1 MIAMCE
7 KIKNIE
13 LLEALD
19 IVLKHGNSIQPLVDK
34 INELVDY
41 VKTQETAIEEL
52 KGKVNICEI
61 HR

>member
-19 IVLKHGNSIQPLVDK
+19 IVLKHGNSIQLLVNK

>member
-19 IVLKHGNSIQPLVDK
+19 IVLKHGNSIQPLVNK

>member
-1 MIAMCE
+1 MCE

-34 INELVDY
+34 INELVD
-41 VKTQETAIEEL
+41 
-52 KGKVNICEI
+52 EI
-61 HR
+61 NNLEKRVGN